1 MFFTYLRRELRRR
14 MRQAIFIA
22 LGLALGVGLVI
33 TVTAASAGVKNA
45 QGTVLHALY
54 GVGTDVTVTKT
65 PKAGSFTPGSFGFGF
80 RAGTGSR
87 PVAGT
92 KINNNTLSASP
103 TLAAISSSSVAT
115 VAGLHDVAAAA
126 GGLTLDNRTISGT
139 VPAVN
144 VNGGGFG
151 GGGGASG
158 SGGSGNGGQSFRA
171 NFTTSNFSVAGVDIG
186 RGELGPLSSGKLSA
200 GRTFSASD
208 TSANVALVD
217 ASYATQNKLKTG
229 STIAV
234 GNKSGQATNFKVV
247 GIVSEPAGDNPS
259 DVYIPLA
266 VAQNLAS
273 LKNQVN
279 TIYVAASSSS
289 AISSVQSQISKALPG
304 YTVTTSSDLASEVTG
319 SLSSASSLANNLG
332 KWLALA
338 VLIAAFLLASLLTMA
353 AVSRRVREF
362 GTLKALGWKSRRIIG
377 QVMGEAVT
385 LGLIGGA
392 IGIGLGLAGAELVSK
407 LSPKLSA
414 VVGQTTGSATPG
426 GARQFGFGGRRRR
439 RRRRRRSW
447 RRGLRRGRWGRRWRL
462 RRGFRSRH
470 LPPPRGGQPHGGGA
484 PVRRGE
490 RQRDPARGRA
500 GRGGRHHRRHL
511 RRLAGRAAASCRRPG
526 QGRLRHRREDSMYKL
541 SGVTKNYAKGREI
554 VAALRG
560 VDLVIEDGEWLAI
573 QGPTGHGKSTLL
585 QILGGLDRP
594 SAGIV
599 DFDGR
604 DLGQLREAEVTRV
617 RATSIGFVFQT
628 FNLIPTLSAQE
639 NVEAALVPLHVSTAA
654 RQQRAAVALEAVGLG
669 DRLRHVPGELSG
681 GQQQRVA
688 IARALVKE
696 PKVLLADEPT
706 GNLDEDTRDE
716 IIGLLEV
723 MWRERGLTMV
733 LVTHDSTVARRAQRI
748 GVMKKGLLSFR
759 QPARDLT
766 AERLRPPDLAAADSV
781 PADE

>member
-65 PKAGSFTPGSFGFGF
+65 PTAGSFTPGSFGFGF
-80 RAGTGSR
+80 RAGTRSR
-87 PVAGT
+87 PAAGT
-92 KINNNTLSASP
+92 KINDSTLSASP
-103 TLAAISSSSVAT
+103 TLAAISSSSVTT
-115 VAGLHDVAAAA
+115 VAGLHGVAAAA

-144 VNGGGFG
+144 VNGGGGGGSG
-151 GGGGASG
+151 GGGGGSG
-158 SGGSGNGGQSFRA
+158 SGGSGNGGQNFRA

-186 RGELGPLSSGKLSA
+186 SGELGPLSSGKLSA
-200 GRTFSASD
+200 GRTFSAAD

-217 ASYATQNKLKTG
+217 ASYATQNKLTAG
-229 STIAV
+229 SAIAV
-234 GNKSGQATNFKVV
+234 GNKSGKATTFKVV

-266 VAQNLAS
+266 VAQNLAG

-426 GARQFGFGGRRRR
+426 GARQFGFGAG
-439 RRRRRRSW
+439 
-447 RRGLRRGRWGRRWRL
+447 GAAGGG
-462 RRGFRSRH
+462 GF
-470 LPPPRGGQPHGGGA
+470 GGGGA
-484 PVRRGE
+484 GGGGGGGGFGGGPG
-490 RQRDPARGRA
+490 A
-500 GRGGRHHRRHL
+500 GTF
-511 RRLAGRAAASCRRPG
+511 RRPG
-526 QGRLRHRREDSMYKL
+526 AAGHTVAVHL
-541 SGVTKNYAKGREI
+541 SAAVSPNVIVLAVVLAVAGGI
-554 VAALRG
+554 VAG
-560 VDLVIEDGEWLAI
+560 IF
-573 QGPTGHGKSTLL
+573 
-585 QILGGLDRP
+585 GGW
-594 SAGIV
+594 
-599 DFDGR
+599 
-604 DLGQLREAEVTRV
+604 
-617 RATSIGFVFQT
+617 
-628 FNLIPTLSAQE
+628 
-639 NVEAALVPLHVSTAA
+639 
-654 RQQRAAVALEAVGLG
+654 RAA
-669 DRLRHVPGELSG
+669 
-681 GQQQRVA
+681 
-688 IARALVKE
+688 
-696 PKVLLADEPT
+696 
-706 GNLDEDTRDE
+706 
-716 IIGLLEV
+716 
-723 MWRERGLTMV
+723 
-733 LVTHDSTVARRAQRI
+733 
-748 GVMKKGLLSFR
+748 
-759 QPARDLT
+759 
-766 AERLRPPDLAAADSV
+766 RLRPAAALAKV
-781 PADE
+781 G

>member
-115 VAGLHDVAAAA
+115 AAGLHGVAAAA
-126 GGLTLDNRTISGT
+126 GGLILDNRTISGT

-151 GGGGASG
+151 GGGGGSG
-158 SGGSGNGGQSFRA
+158 SGGSGNGGSGNGGQSFRA

-266 VAQNLAS
+266 VAQHLTG

-426 GARQFGFGGRRRR
+426 GARQFGFGA
-439 RRRRRRSW
+439 
-447 RRGLRRGRWGRRWRL
+447 
-462 RRGFRSRH
+462 
-470 LPPPRGGQPHGGGA
+470 GGGGGGGGA
-484 PVRRGE
+484 GGGGFGGGGGGGFGGGPG
-490 RQRDPARGRA
+490 A
-500 GRGGRHHRRHL
+500 GTF
-511 RRLAGRAAASCRRPG
+511 RRPG
-526 QGRLRHRREDSMYKL
+526 AASHTVAVHL
-541 SGVTKNYAKGREI
+541 SAAVSANVILLAVVLA
-554 VAALRG
+554 VA
-560 VDLVIEDGEWLAI
+560 
-573 QGPTGHGKSTLL
+573 
-585 QILGGLDRP
+585 GGII
-594 SAGIV
+594 AGI
-599 DFDGR
+599 FG
-604 DLGQLREAEVTRV
+604 GW
-617 RATSIGFVFQT
+617 
-628 FNLIPTLSAQE
+628 
-639 NVEAALVPLHVSTAA
+639 
-654 RQQRAAVALEAVGLG
+654 RAA
-669 DRLRHVPGELSG
+669 
-681 GQQQRVA
+681 
-688 IARALVKE
+688 
-696 PKVLLADEPT
+696 
-706 GNLDEDTRDE
+706 
-716 IIGLLEV
+716 
-723 MWRERGLTMV
+723 
-733 LVTHDSTVARRAQRI
+733 
-748 GVMKKGLLSFR
+748 
-759 QPARDLT
+759 
-766 AERLRPPDLAAADSV
+766 RLRPAAALAKV
-781 PADE
+781 A

>member
-80 RAGTGSR
+80 RAGNGSR

-115 VAGLHDVAAAA
+115 VAGLHGVAAAA

-144 VNGGGFG
+144 INGGGFG
-151 GGGGASG
+151 GGGGGSD

-200 GRTFSASD
+200 GRTFTASD
-208 TSANVALVD
+208 ANANVALVD
-217 ASYATQNKLKTG
+217 ASYATQNKLKSG
-229 STIAV
+229 STIAI
-234 GNKSGQATNFKVV
+234 GDKNGQATTFKVA

-266 VAQNLAS
+266 VAQNLAG

-289 AISSVQSQISKALPG
+289 AIGTVSGQISKALPG

-426 GARQFGFGGRRRR
+426 GARQFGFGA
-439 RRRRRRSW
+439 
-447 RRGLRRGRWGRRWRL
+447 
-462 RRGFRSRH
+462 
-470 LPPPRGGQPHGGGA
+470 GGGA
-484 PVRRGE
+484 G
-490 RQRDPARGRA
+490 GGGA
-500 GRGGRHHRRHL
+500 GGGGGGGGFGGGPG
-511 RRLAGRAAASCRRPG
+511 AGTFRRPG
-526 QGRLRHRREDSMYKL
+526 AASHTVAVHL
-541 SGVTKNYAKGREI
+541 SAAVSANVILLAVVLA
-554 VAALRG
+554 VA
-560 VDLVIEDGEWLAI
+560 
-573 QGPTGHGKSTLL
+573 
-585 QILGGLDRP
+585 GGII
-594 SAGIV
+594 AGI
-599 DFDGR
+599 FG
-604 DLGQLREAEVTRV
+604 GW
-617 RATSIGFVFQT
+617 
-628 FNLIPTLSAQE
+628 
-639 NVEAALVPLHVSTAA
+639 
-654 RQQRAAVALEAVGLG
+654 RAA
-669 DRLRHVPGELSG
+669 
-681 GQQQRVA
+681 
-688 IARALVKE
+688 
-696 PKVLLADEPT
+696 
-706 GNLDEDTRDE
+706 
-716 IIGLLEV
+716 
-723 MWRERGLTMV
+723 
-733 LVTHDSTVARRAQRI
+733 
-748 GVMKKGLLSFR
+748 
-759 QPARDLT
+759 
-766 AERLRPPDLAAADSV
+766 RLRPAAALAKV
-781 PADE
+781 A